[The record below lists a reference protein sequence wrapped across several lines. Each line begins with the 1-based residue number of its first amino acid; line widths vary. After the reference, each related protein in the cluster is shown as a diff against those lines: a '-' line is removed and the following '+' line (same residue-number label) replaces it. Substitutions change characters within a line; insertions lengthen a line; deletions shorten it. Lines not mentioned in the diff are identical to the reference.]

1 MTTAFHLH
9 QKLANN
15 AHLQLATAVSLDE
28 RRDSSAVAAYRNAI
42 ALLSDYSR
50 LFAQTSTSFQTLG
63 ATEKSLVIAQRAKF
77 ISHLSAAR
85 NRFKTLTSHPA
96 HAAAPA
102 FAKPPPAHP
111 AGSGSTLPT
120 PAAAQPPPPTQN
132 KLSESDSLRSVI
144 EADVL
149 ETSPNVRW
157 EDVYGLDGVKTLLQE
172 MVVQPAQRP
181 DLYKGLRS
189 PGRGI
194 LLFGPPGT
202 GKTLIAK
209 AVATNVHATFF
220 SVSASTLLSK
230 YHGESERLVRT
241 LFQMARERQPA
252 FVFVDEADAIL
263 SSRSDNEHEASR
275 RLKTEFMAQVDGA
288 TASAQADERVYI
300 MAASNRPQ
308 DLDDAVRRRLDRRIY
323 VPLPD
328 AEERTH
334 FLSKVMSRADGVT
347 WRISNAE
354 VYNLAKRTHGFS
366 GADLK
371 ALCREAS
378 LMPLRQLGNRVTHV
392 RAQDV
397 RPVCADDFL
406 EALSV
411 VRPSCNP
418 QQIEQ
423 LEKWNEQF
431 GSAGRS
437 ASQRPRA
444 PNPPP
449 AFLPDP
455 GHTTQTDHSPM
466 RRITRSLTGALK
478 GPPNG
483 WSEPK
488 TGRSRKSRA
497 LP

>member
-1 MTTAFHLH
+1 MTSAFQLH
-9 QKLANN
+9 QKLATN
-15 AHLQLATAVSLDE
+15 ARLQLSTAISLDE
-28 RRDSSAVAAYRNAI
+28 NNDPSAAAAYGNAI
-42 ALLSDYSR
+42 ALLVNYSR
-50 LFAQTSTSFQTLG
+50 LFAQSATSFHTLT
-63 ATEKSLVIAQRAKF
+63 AAEKSVVIAQRAKF
-77 ISHLSAAR
+77 ISHVNSAR
-85 NRFKTLTSHPA
+85 NRRQALMSRSIAEPSSHPGVSGNTRQT
-96 HAAAPA
+96 PA
-102 FAKPPPAHP
+102 
-111 AGSGSTLPT
+111 STHPT
-120 PAAAQPPPPTQN
+120 PPDSN
-132 KLSESDSLRSVI
+132 KPSDNDPLRSVI

-209 AVATNVHATFF
+209 AVATNVNATFF

-252 FVFVDEADAIL
+252 FVFIDEADSIL
-263 SSRSDNEHEASR
+263 SARSDNEHEASR

-328 AEERTH
+328 LTERTH
-334 FLSKVMSRADGVT
+334 FLTKIMSKADGVN
-347 WRISNAE
+347 WRISEAQT
-354 VYNLAKRTHGFS
+354 YSLAKQTEGFS
-366 GADLK
+366 GADIK

-378 LMPLRQLGNRVTHV
+378 LMPLRQLGNRVAHV

-397 RPVCADDFL
+397 RPVCVDDFK
-406 EALSV
+406 EALTV

-431 GSAGRS
+431 GSSGRS
-437 ASQRPRA
+437 GSRKPRA
-444 PNPPP
+444 PVPLPSSY
-449 AFLPDP
+449 PDP
-455 GHTTQTDHSPM
+455 GQT
-466 RRITRSLTGALK
+466 TRSDHAPLRRVTRSITGALK
-478 GPPNG
+478 SPSDSRNA
-483 WSEPK
+483 PK
-488 TGRSRKSRA
+488 ASRSRSSRA
-497 LP
+497 LH